1 MPRDPLG
8 SSTQELDVIPTRNS
22 ETRPLPQPKDS
33 GSRARQRPDG
43 PERSRFTGLAQ
54 RTRTSLNRIADAVSL
69 TTMLLFLGVSFF
81 STVYA
86 GLAFLA
92 LNYNDPKHLRLTP
105 RISED
110 VWTIVGRMAIPV
122 LLLAPIGAVQQETP
136 ESLSRV
142 FLVSVGLILVGR
154 TVAYALHRRL
164 RASRVLTAP
173 TLIVGAGPLGQKLHR
188 TLEEHPEYGLDVVGF
203 VDSAPPVE
211 VAHEVVGAPA
221 DLQELLQRYGIERVV
236 VAYGAISGSRMVPI
250 LRACDALDV
259 TVYHVPRFF
268 ELGMLPNST
277 EHEDVWGVPLVRFRR
292 SGLRRSSRI
301 LKRAVDLVVSGVAT
315 ILLSPLLLA
324 LALAVRLTS
333 KGPILF
339 RQTRIGQDGKEF
351 ELLKFRTMEVN
362 DDSNVTWSVVGDKR
376 LTPIG
381 GLLRATSLDE
391 LPQLLNILRGDMSI
405 VGPRPER
412 PYFVQQ
418 FGSELSGYH
427 DRHRMPVGLTGWSQ
441 VHGLRG
447 DTSIEERVRLDN
459 YYIENWSPWLDIVII
474 LRTIKALKTP
484 A

>member
-1 MPRDPLG
+1 MPELRKAPAPPDTTTARPGSGPLG
-8 SSTQELDVIPTRNS
+8 VEDTAERV
-22 ETRPLPQPKDS
+22 RP
-33 GSRARQRPDG
+33 G
-43 PERSRFTGLAQ
+43 GLAQ
-54 RTRTSLNRIADAVSL
+54 RVRSSMNRIADTVSL
-69 TTMLLFLGVSFF
+69 VAMLLILGISIYSVA
-81 STVYA
+81 YA
-86 GLAFLA
+86 ALAFLT
-92 LNYNDPKHLRLTP
+92 LNYNDPKHLRLAP
-105 RISED
+105 RLSED

-122 LLLAPIGAVQQETP
+122 LLLAPIGAFQQETP

-142 FLVSVGLILVGR
+142 FLVAVGFVLVGR
-154 TVAYALHRRL
+154 AIAYTVHRRL
-164 RASRVLTAP
+164 RASRVLSAP
-173 TLIVGAGPLGQKLHR
+173 TLIVGAGPLGQKLAR
-188 TLEEHPEYGLDVVGF
+188 TLDEHPEYGLDVVGL

-211 VAHEVVGAPA
+211 VGHEVLGAPS
-221 DLQELLQRYGIERVV
+221 DLPELLERHDIERVV

-250 LRACDALDV
+250 LRACDELDV

-292 SGLRRSSRI
+292 SGLRRSSRM
-301 LKRAVDLVVSGVAT
+301 LKRAMDLAMSGFALIV
-315 ILLSPLLLA
+315 LGPLLLA

-333 KGPILF
+333 SGPILF
-339 RQTRIGQDGKEF
+339 RQVRIGQDGKEF

-362 DDSNVTWSVVGDKR
+362 DDSNVTWSVVGDRR

-391 LPQLLNILRGDMSI
+391 LPQLINILRGDMSI

-412 PYFVQQ
+412 PFFVQQ
-418 FGSELSGYH
+418 FGSELTGYH

-447 DTSIEERVRLDN
+447 DTSIEDRVRLDN
-459 YYIENWSPWLDIVII
+459 YYIENWTPWLDLVII
-474 LRTIKALKTP
+474 LRTLKAMKTP